1 MRGNPEGMIY
11 GEFQAQKEGVEYG
24 LGLMKVVAALEGRIL
39 TKQDTMAAGAIGAGM
54 KAFDAAYDK
63 YDIRVAGTKA
73 DEIDNALTGGNNTGD
88 VIVDKAL
95 IIAKENLNETAQSAL
110 IDVANAQRL
119 SIEQRQSETDPER
132 LAFITKEKGGNSALL
147 FALQINPN
155 LSDAKKQCYKELG
168 FLMQL
173 ADDFVDETK
182 DREDGII
189 TLVTLSGITKPEII
203 KKIKDQGAKVN
214 AAFEA
219 EYEMYRTTE
228 LKSFVSKTLASA
240 GILI

>member
-1 MRGNPEGMIY
+1 MYINYFIMRGNPEGMIY

-110 IDVANAQRL
+110 
-119 SIEQRQSETDPER
+119 
-132 LAFITKEKGGNSALL
+132 
-147 FALQINPN
+147 
-155 LSDAKKQCYKELG
+155 
-168 FLMQL
+168 
-173 ADDFVDETK
+173 
-182 DREDGII
+182 
-189 TLVTLSGITKPEII
+189 
-203 KKIKDQGAKVN
+203 
-214 AAFEA
+214 
-219 EYEMYRTTE
+219 
-228 LKSFVSKTLASA
+228 
-240 GILI
+240 